1 MSPVVPA
8 SLNIKFTNLRGRNF
22 LACHTRQTVGRAE
35 DVREGEEG
43 GRGQRM

>member
-8 SLNIKFTNLRGRNF
+8 SLNIKFTNLRVRNF